1 MEAMGENVKFAIDE
15 VCQGRESTIAVV
27 WHLGEF
33 LYCEF
38 KFKCGLVMIYHIL
51 VAEWN
56 GYVIPFTKGC
66 TFCKCSGNEA
76 ALLIR

>member
-1 MEAMGENVKFAIDE
+1 M
-15 VCQGRESTIAVV
+15 